1 MATSQS
7 HTLGEFI
14 GAFFEDLMKKPIC
27 EFANKNGLFFD
38 TVGPRKARGGSKLT
52 WTDVHGSKHDLD
64 FVLEKGGTEDTIGEP
79 IAFIELAWRRYTKHS
94 KNKVQEIS
102 GAVNPICEKY
112 KLSKPFKGAI
122 LSGQFTDNSLNQLKN
137 DNFHVLY
144 IPFEK
149 LVQAFKVHGFDIDFG
164 EDTKEADLRKKFA
177 AVSKKANKPQLEK
190 VREEILKSCETEI
203 KQFVTELSASYHR
216 KIKSICI
223 LPLHGKR
230 HEEVG
235 DIEKAIN
242 FINGYSNIPND
253 QQLEY
258 IEVIITYNN
267 GTIVQ
272 GQFKEKAEAVDF
284 LSKIK

>member
-14 GAFFEDLMKKPIC
+14 GAFFEDLMKTPIC
-27 EFANKNGLFFD
+27 EFADKSGLYFD
-38 TVGPRKARGGSKLT
+38 TGGPRKARGGSKLT

-94 KNKVQEIS
+94 KNKVQEIA
-102 GAVNPICEKY
+102 GAVNPICEKF

-122 LSGQFTDNSLNQLKN
+122 LSGQFTENSLNQLKN

-149 LVQAFKVHGFDIDFG
+149 LVQAFSIHGLDIDFG
-164 EDTKEADLRKKFA
+164 EDTKEADLRKKYLS
-177 AVSKKANKPQLEK
+177 VSKKTNRPRLEK
-190 VREEILKSCETEI
+190 VREEILKSCKPEI
-203 KQFVTELSASYHR
+203 EQFVTELSSSFYR
-216 KIKSICI
+216 KIKTICI

-230 HEEVG
+230 KEVG
-235 DIEKAIN
+235 DIEKAID
-242 FINGYSNIPND
+242 FINGYSIIPAD
-253 QQLEY
+253 PQLEY

-267 GTIVQ
+267 GTIIQ
-272 GQFKEKAEAVDF
+272 GQFKEKVEAVDF
-284 LSKIK
+284 LSKI